1 MSILATISPTTDPG
15 VADAINGLSG
25 LLTGTVAPAVFGIAA
40 SAVAIV
46 FGLRWL
52 KKGAKQA

>member
-1 MSILATISPTTDPG
+1 MATTVVSDPG
-15 VADAINGLSG
+15 VVDAINGIST

-40 SAVAIV
+40 ASVAIV

-52 KKGAKQA
+52 RKGAKQA

>member
-1 MSILATISPTTDPG
+1 MNAVTDPG
-15 VADAINGLSG
+15 IANAISGLQS

-40 SAVAIV
+40 ASVAIV

-52 KKGAKQA
+52 RKGAKQG